1 MTVRRLAIVTV
12 VFHTRHLELEPI
24 DVVGVPV
31 AGCGQRGAN
40 HLGIRI
46 M

>member
-1 MTVRRLAIVTV
+1 MAMRRLAIVTV

-31 AGCGQRGAN
+31 AGWQRGAN
-40 HLGIRI
+40 QLGNGI